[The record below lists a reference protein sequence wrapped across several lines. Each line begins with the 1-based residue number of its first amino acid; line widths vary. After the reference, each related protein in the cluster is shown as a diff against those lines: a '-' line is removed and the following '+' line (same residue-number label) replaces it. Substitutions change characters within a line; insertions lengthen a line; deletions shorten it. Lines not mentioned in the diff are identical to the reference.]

1 MATKRNIYFRINER
15 GFANE
20 YEILTVPAKG
30 DNYDEYIKAL
40 RAWDATT
47 PNGSFRR
54 ILRSELTA
62 EDLRL
67 AMPITDFE
75 FRYRPD
81 DSEIRDR
88 QRDFERLVWGDDE
101 DEDDDED
108 EYEYEYEHRDQ
119 CGF

>member
-1 MATKRNIYFRINER
+1 MTTTTRKIYFRINER

-30 DNYDEYIKAL
+30 NECDKLIQAL
-40 RAWDATT
+40 RDWDATT
-47 PNGSFRR
+47 PNGSFDR
-54 ILRSELTA
+54 IYRSELTS
-62 EDLRL
+62 EDLRD

-88 QRDFERLVWGDDE
+88 QRDFERLVWGDFEEDDE
-101 DEDDDED
+101 DED
-108 EYEYEYEHRDQ
+108 EYEYEHRDQ
-119 CGF
+119 CDF